1 MPFGWPEEFTY
12 IQQRY
17 NCCARCSYTE
27 NIRWSRSEYVV
38 SQSPAPSTKT
48 PWVKPFWSIQIR
60 DKLGEQPCLVHVPPQ
75 PKLRSSRGREMG
87 DFPHLPPPPSPPSA
101 YPVSL
106 LRRPYSSAASQLQRG
121 EENESNMRTLSFSLT
136 PAPAFFA
143 CFFCP
148 VTLYNKH
155 KGRTYQDTTRREK
168 PRGPW
173 RMPTPTLPAAH
184 ALL

>member
-1 MPFGWPEEFTY
+1 
-12 IQQRY
+12 
-17 NCCARCSYTE
+17 
-27 NIRWSRSEYVV
+27 
-38 SQSPAPSTKT
+38 
-48 PWVKPFWSIQIR
+48 
-60 DKLGEQPCLVHVPPQ
+60 
-75 PKLRSSRGREMG
+75 MG

-143 CFFCP
+143 CFCCP

-155 KGRTYQDTTRREK
+155 KGRTYQDTHEGKSHGGRGECRRRPCPLDTRYCR
-168 PRGPW
+168 
-173 RMPTPTLPAAH
+173 H
-184 ALL
+184 ALCYLLDHTSLRTTAVGYVCKQKRNEVGPRRILDHGTIRGTASNSGNPRRPSLATQSPTT